1 MNTSDAGRQSQ
12 FDDGSPLRRDC
23 LEWVDQQQCRWRVE
37 LSSDAIALT
46 ADEIDLTIPS
56 EKWSRDIYV
65 APHGQ
70 SFIIRFETFDLS
82 VAFVVSADQAAP
94 LLTHIAGSGSE
105 AQEPV
110 QTPEEPSPARPLLWP
125 KVSPLA
131 VWAVICASM
140 VFVPVIGIGPAAAT
154 VVLLLLHRKR
164 VRHVQ
169 AWGHSRALCTTAFVF
184 LVGGAIVSVL
194 STAGCLRFSLAP
206 ADSSDPIVP
215 VSQAAEPT
223 SLVEQ
228 AGVLGFINTARLEKI
243 NWGLVAV
250 ALVVVLLSLTVHEA
264 AHATTAWW
272 LGDDLARRLGRVT
285 LNPLAHI
292 DPFGTV
298 LLPLILYIADA
309 GVFGFARP
317 VPVRTEHLAKP
328 HRAQILIAIAGP
340 GSNLLMAAASLA
352 LLLGLGTAVSFLA
365 PGAQVANYSSFDFS
379 APVAASGFPLASVFG
394 PLCTILKL
402 SFMVNV
408 FLAFFNL
415 IPIPPLDG
423 SWVLE
428 HLFPRTLGP
437 IYSRIR
443 PYGFILF
450 LLLIYSNTNILG
462 YLLLP
467 AVITLVPGFALL
479 NLCTS
484 IG

>member
-12 FDDGSPLRRDC
+12 FDDGSPIQHDC

-46 ADEIDLTIPS
+46 ADEVELTIPS
-56 EKWSRDIYV
+56 LMWSRDIYV

-94 LLTHIAGSGSE
+94 FLTHIGGSDRE
-105 AQEPV
+105 TQESV
-110 QTPEEPSPARPLLWP
+110 QTPEEPSPARALLWP

-131 VWAVICASM
+131 VWAVICASL
-140 VFVPVIGIGPAAAT
+140 VFVPVLGMVPAAAT
-154 VVLLLLHRKR
+154 IVLLWLHRQR
-164 VRHVQ
+164 VRRTQ
-169 AWGHSRALCTTAFVF
+169 AWDHSRALCTTALVF

-194 STAGCLRFSLAP
+194 ATAGCLRFSP
-206 ADSSDPIVP
+206 AATDSSDPIAP
-215 VSQAAEPT
+215 VMQSAEA
-223 SLVEQ
+223 SSVDQ
-228 AGVLGFINTARLEKI
+228 SGMLGFFDTARFENT
-243 NWGLVAV
+243 NWGLVMA

-264 AHATTAWW
+264 AHATTALW

-298 LLPLILYIADA
+298 LLPLILYFANA

-317 VPVRTEHLAKP
+317 VPVRTDHLAKP

-352 LLLGLGTAVSFLA
+352 LLLGMGTAVSFLA

-379 APVAASGFPLASVFG
+379 SPVAASGFPLVSVFG

-415 IPIPPLDG
+415 IQIPPLDG

-443 PYGFILF
+443 PYGFLLF
-450 LLLIYSNTNILG
+450 VLLIYSNTNILG
-462 YLLLP
+462 CLLLP
-467 AVITLVPGFALL
+467 AVLTLLPGLTLL

>member
-1 MNTSDAGRQSQ
+1 MNTSDADRQSQ
-12 FDDGSPLRRDC
+12 FDDSSPIQDDR
-23 LEWVDQQQCRWRVE
+23 LEWLDQQRRLWYVD
-37 LSSDAIALT
+37 LSSDAVVLT
-46 ADEIDLTIPS
+46 DTELDLTIPS
-56 EKWSRDIYV
+56 ENWSRDIYA

-82 VAFVVSADQAAP
+82 VAFVVTADQAAL
-94 LLTHIAGSGSE
+94 LLTHIGRSGHE
-105 AQEPV
+105 VQEPV
-110 QTPEEPSPARPLLWP
+110 HAQEEPRPARPLMWP

-131 VWAVICASM
+131 VWAVMSASL
-140 VFVPVIGIGPAAAT
+140 VFIPVLGVIPAVAT
-154 VVLLLLHRKR
+154 IVLLWLHRKR
-164 VRHVQ
+164 VGRTR
-169 AWGHSRALCTTAFVF
+169 AWDHSRAVCTTAFVF
-184 LVGGAIVSVL
+184 LFCGAIVSAL
-194 STAGCLRFSLAP
+194 ATAGWLRFSVKP
-206 ADSSDPIVP
+206 TDSDPIMS
-215 VSQAAEPT
+215 VSQAAQPT
-223 SLVEQ
+223 SCAEK
-228 AGVLGFINTARLEKI
+228 AGMLGFFDTSRFENV
-243 NWGLVAV
+243 NWGLVVA

-272 LGDDLARRLGRVT
+272 LGDDFARSLGRVT

-298 LLPLILYIADA
+298 LLPLILYFANA

-352 LLLGLGTAVSFLA
+352 ILLGLGTAVSFLA

-379 APVAASGFPLASVFG
+379 SPVTASGFVLASVFG

-437 IYSRIR
+437 FYSRIR
-443 PYGFILF
+443 PYGFLLF
-450 LLLIYSNTNILG
+450 LLLIYSNSNILG
-462 YLLLP
+462 ILLLP
-467 AVITLVPGFALL
+467 AILTIAPGFALL
-479 NLCTS
+479 SLCTT